1 MSHFVVIF
9 LITRDLR
16 EVLMLKRLKDPFK
29 GLFNGIGGLVK
40 ASETVYQVAYR
51 ECCEEIGEENTPV
64 NLTWLVKIN
73 LPSAVTLDIFYALVD
88 KFKLPDCNEGELKWV
103 KVSDA
108 KQIDNENIAGDGEIP
123 YCLKFIENIYKERGN
138 T

>member
-40 ASETVYQVAYR
+40 ASETVYQVA
-51 ECCEEIGEENTPV
+51 
-64 NLTWLVKIN
+64 
-73 LPSAVTLDIFYALVD
+73 
-88 KFKLPDCNEGELKWV
+88 
-103 KVSDA
+103 
-108 KQIDNENIAGDGEIP
+108 
-123 YCLKFIENIYKERGN
+123 
-138 T
+138 